1 MAKASRRKKVMMVSE
16 GKFKNGKPT
25 KTVYYTTRGD
35 NNPEKLKLKRCDPYA
50 YNPDTGKHGM
60 HVFFKEKKIPK

>member
-1 MAKASRRKKVMMVSE
+1 MAKSTRRKKVMMVSE

-50 YNPDTGKHGM
+50 WNGEKQKYGM
-60 HVFFKEKKIPK
+60 HVVFNEKKVPK

>member
-1 MAKASRRKKVMMVSE
+1 MAKSTRRKKVMMVSE

-50 YNPDTGKHGM
+50 WNDEKQKHGM
-60 HVFFKEKKIPK
+60 HVVFNEKKVPK